1 MPHFTL
7 IKRTSC
13 LTTTQGCQIEE
24 QVGNKAFFS
33 LCCSWLECDK
43 LGCFVLF
50 QIHYCCFGSCVMA
63 CYLCF
68 TVAQIRN
75 KKISLTTSK
84 TLTLSPQN
92 CNSVQAIIVFFSWS
106 IFTGINIMTSSQR
119 SGHEIHLI
127 NTITSFLSR
136 CWCKH
141 TSLTCYKYC
150 WASWI
155 VSKLTDGKV
164 VSENRKEKKM
174 EKHHQEKRD
183 LCYSTT
189 EAADAPWETFFLR
202 LLTLYW
208 ALCWHSNHSPN
219 SRSCGCWI

>member
-1 MPHFTL
+1 MLWPITYALLWHKSGTKKSASQL
-7 IKRTSC
+7 QKRSPSAPRIVI
-13 LTTTQGCQIEE
+13 QFRQ
-24 QVGNKAFFS
+24 S
-33 LCCSWLECDK
+33 LL
-43 LGCFVLF
+43 
-50 QIHYCCFGSCVMA
+50 
-63 CYLCF
+63 
-68 TVAQIRN
+68 
-75 KKISLTTSK
+75 
-84 TLTLSPQN
+84 
-92 CNSVQAIIVFFSWS
+92 FFSWS

-174 EKHHQEKRD
+174 EKHHQEMRD

-202 LLTLYW
+202 LFTLYW